1 MCPGAA
7 SILYPPSSTE
17 TTDCGVQDMK
27 LLDFTGRKVDPS
39 LLMGSM
45 KESKKEQDPN
55 IKVRP
60 LTAAPLARWHAGTL
74 ARWHAPCA
82 DLPRL
87 RAVRVG
93 GAPHAAE
100 HAQEGETRAAA
111 RTRA

>member
-1 MCPGAA
+1 
-7 SILYPPSSTE
+7 
-17 TTDCGVQDMK
+17 MK

-74 ARWHAPCA
+74 TRCPAGKHAGTPPA
-82 DLPRL
+82 QIY
-87 RAVRVG
+87 RAY
-93 GAPHAAE
+93 APYVSVVLHTPQSTPKKGKPE
-100 HAQEGETRAAA
+100 QPPEPEPEPEKKEVWCNYTRIYI
-111 RTRA
+111 

>member
-55 IKVRP
+55 IKVRL

-74 ARWHAPCA
+74 AR
-82 DLPRL
+82 
-87 RAVRVG
+87 
-93 GAPHAAE
+93 
-100 HAQEGETRAAA
+100 
-111 RTRA
+111 

>member
-1 MCPGAA
+1 
-7 SILYPPSSTE
+7 
-17 TTDCGVQDMK
+17 MK

-74 ARWHAPCA
+74 
-82 DLPRL
+82 
-87 RAVRVG
+87 
-93 GAPHAAE
+93 
-100 HAQEGETRAAA
+100 TR
-111 RTRA
+111 

>member
-1 MCPGAA
+1 
-7 SILYPPSSTE
+7 
-17 TTDCGVQDMK
+17 MK

-60 LTAAPLARWHAGTL
+60 LTAAPLARWHA
-74 ARWHAPCA
+74 PCA

-111 RTRA
+111 RTRARAGEEEGMVQLH

>member
-7 SILYPPSSTE
+7 SSRPVPLRPLTA
-17 TTDCGVQDMK
+17 VQDMK

-45 KESKKEQDPN
+45 KSKKEQDPN
-55 IKVRP
+55 IKVRL
-60 LTAAPLARWHAGTL
+60 LTAGTL

-100 HAQEGETRAAA
+100 HAQEGETRAAT

>member
-1 MCPGAA
+1 
-7 SILYPPSSTE
+7 
-17 TTDCGVQDMK
+17 MK

-74 ARWHAPCA
+74 TRWHAPCA

-111 RTRA
+111 RTRARAGEEGGMVQLH